1 MLNCISIY
9 YIRYVF
15 RKSGFS
21 ILPVQL
27 LYFKWQWGGTG
38 FVYLGYYVFMS
49 MKILLLIGYKAGLYD
64 IMDAICMVWCRENSM
79 KTGRNG
85 E

>member
-1 MLNCISIY
+1 MYLTKAVFLY
-9 YIRYVF
+9 YLCGCYIF
-15 RKSGFS
+15 
-21 ILPVQL
+21 I
-27 LYFKWQWGGTG
+27 WQWGGTG
-38 FVYLGYYVFMS
+38 SVYLGYVFMS

>member
-1 MLNCISIY
+1 MYLTKAVFLY
-9 YIRYVF
+9 YLCGCYIF
-15 RKSGFS
+15 
-21 ILPVQL
+21 I
-27 LYFKWQWGGTG
+27 WQWGGTG
-38 FVYLGYYVFMS
+38 SVYLGYVFMS

-64 IMDAICMVWCRENSM
+64 IMDAICMVWCRENSV

>member
-15 RKSGFS
+15 NKSGFS
-21 ILPVQL
+21 ILPVRL
-27 LYFKWQWGGTG
+27 LYFIWQWGGTG
-38 FVYLGYYVFMS
+38 SVYLGYVFIS

-64 IMDAICMVWCRENSM
+64 IMDAI
-79 KTGRNG
+79 
-85 E
+85 